1 MDKLWFIGSI
11 AMRYCLYTYAA
22 LLVQLCC
29 TFGGR
34 VLHFYGTIFLLVL
47 HVRRTLPI
55 SLLYRD
61 GAP

>member
-1 MDKLWFIGSI
+1 
-11 AMRYCLYTYAA
+11 MRYCLYTYAA

-29 TFGGR
+29 TFDAR
-34 VLHFYGTIFLLVL
+34 VLHFYGTIILIVL
-47 HVRRTLPI
+47 HERRTLPI